1 MRTLSPLLLIKLDPL
16 SPLAMSIITP
26 HPDLEINDIEIH
38 QPVQWLALAWKD
50 MERCP
55 TAGVTHGLILAMI
68 GGGLFWFARQE
79 FWWIAAMLSVC
90 MIVAPLLAT
99 GLYDISRRLERNQE
113 STLTDAL
120 RIWISGDKRLIQ
132 FGFCLAACSGTWLM
146 CSAGLVHWL
155 LPTSVQTPADFLR
168 LVVLQPNMGLFELW
182 VLMSA
187 LIAAP
192 MFASTLVTIPLL
204 MDHPTLTLEQAILT
218 SWRVVAVNPF
228 SMACWAGLL
237 CLFTALGIGS
247 AFLGLLAVVPM
258 LGHASWHA
266 YRDLVSYDPMVH

>member
-1 MRTLSPLLLIKLDPL
+1 MTTPL
-16 SPLAMSIITP
+16 P
-26 HPDLEINDIEIH
+26 HPELEAQDIEMFRPMH
-38 QPVQWLALAWKD
+38 WLALAWRD

-55 TAGVTHGLILAMI
+55 TAGVTHGLMLALV
-68 GGGLFWFARQE
+68 GGGLFWFVRHD

-99 GLYDISRRLERNQE
+99 GLYDISRRLERNE
-113 STLTDAL
+113 EAHLIDAF
-120 RIWISGDKRLIQ
+120 RIWTCGDKRLIK
-132 FGFCLAACSGTWLM
+132 FGALLALASATWLFT
-146 CSAGLVHWL
+146 SAALVHWM
-155 LPTSVQTPADFLR
+155 LPATVHTPTDFLR
-168 LVVLQPNMGLFELW
+168 LVVLQQNLGLFELW

-192 MFASTLVTIPLL
+192 MFASTVVTIPLL
-204 MDHPTLTLEQAILT
+204 MDHPTLTLWQAVLT
-218 SWRVVAVNPF
+218 SWRVVSQNPF
-228 SMACWAGLL
+228 AMACWAALL

-266 YRDLVSYDPMVH
+266 YRDLVAYDPAAH

>member
-1 MRTLSPLLLIKLDPL
+1 MQAKNIEVMRPL
-16 SPLAMSIITP
+16 
-26 HPDLEINDIEIH
+26 H
-38 QPVQWLALAWKD
+38 WLALAWRD

-55 TAGVTHGLILAMI
+55 TAGITHGLILAI
-68 GGGLFWFARQE
+68 VGSGLFWFARQE
-79 FWWIAAMLSVC
+79 FWWIAAMLSAC

-99 GLYDISRRLERNQE
+99 GLYDISRRLERGE
-113 STLTDAL
+113 EATLADAF
-120 RIWISGDKRLIQ
+120 RVWTCGDKRLIH
-132 FGFCLAACSGTWLM
+132 FGLLLALSSAGWLL
-146 CSAGLVHWL
+146 CSAALVHWM
-155 LPTSVQTPADFLR
+155 LPASVHTPADFLR
-168 LVVLQPNMGLFELW
+168 LVVLQSNLGLFELW

-204 MDHPTLTLEQAILT
+204 MDRPTLTVQQAVLT
-218 SWRVVAVNPF
+218 SWRVVSMNPF
-228 SMACWAGLL
+228 AMACWAALL

-266 YRDLVSYDPMVH
+266 YRDLVADDPSVH

>member
-1 MRTLSPLLLIKLDPL
+1 VWIEKMQAKNIEVMRPL
-16 SPLAMSIITP
+16 
-26 HPDLEINDIEIH
+26 H
-38 QPVQWLALAWKD
+38 WLALAWRD

-55 TAGVTHGLILAMI
+55 TAGITHGLILAI
-68 GGGLFWFARQE
+68 VGSGLFWFARQE
-79 FWWIAAMLSVC
+79 FWWIAAMLSAC

-99 GLYDISRRLERNQE
+99 GLYDISRRLERGE
-113 STLTDAL
+113 EATLADAF
-120 RIWISGDKRLIQ
+120 RVWTCGDKRLIH
-132 FGFCLAACSGTWLM
+132 FGLLLALSSAGWLL
-146 CSAGLVHWL
+146 CSAALVHWM
-155 LPTSVQTPADFLR
+155 LPASVHTPADFLR
-168 LVVLQPNMGLFELW
+168 LVVLQSNLGLFELW

-204 MDHPTLTLEQAILT
+204 MDRPTLTVQQAVLT
-218 SWRVVAVNPF
+218 SWRVVSMNPF
-228 SMACWAGLL
+228 AMACWAALL

-266 YRDLVSYDPMVH
+266 YRDLVADDPSVH

>member
-1 MRTLSPLLLIKLDPL
+1 MTSPK
-16 SPLAMSIITP
+16 P
-26 HPDLEINDIEIH
+26 HPELEARDIEMFRPMH
-38 QPVQWLALAWKD
+38 WLALAWRD

-68 GGGLFWFARQE
+68 GGALFWFVRQD

-99 GLYDISRRLERNQE
+99 GLYDISRRLERNE
-113 STLTDAL
+113 EARLIDAF
-120 RIWISGDKRLIQ
+120 RIWTCGDKRLIQ
-132 FGFCLAACSGTWLM
+132 FGVLLASASGTWLLT
-146 CSAGLVHWL
+146 SAALVHWMM
-155 LPTSVQTPADFLR
+155 PASVHTPSDFLR
-168 LVVLQPNMGLFELW
+168 LVVLQHNLGLFELW

-192 MFASTLVTIPLL
+192 MYASTVVTIPLL
-204 MDHPTLTLEQAILT
+204 MDHPTLTLWQAVLT
-218 SWRVVAVNPF
+218 SWRVVSHNPF
-228 SMACWAGLL
+228 AMACWAALL

-266 YRDLVSYDPMVH
+266 YRDLVAYDPAVH